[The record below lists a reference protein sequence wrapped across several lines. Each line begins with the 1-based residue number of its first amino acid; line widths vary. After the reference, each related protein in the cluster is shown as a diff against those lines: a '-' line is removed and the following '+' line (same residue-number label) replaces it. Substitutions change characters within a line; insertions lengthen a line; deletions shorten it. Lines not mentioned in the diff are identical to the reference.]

1 MGSRR
6 KVTPKKQME
15 SREHLRFMPNDIV
28 RAINGVTGAGLQVYA
43 VEITP
48 TGAINISTE
57 PPHQVTPDKKSA
69 ANRTAQGRTTQHP
82 SKNKLSRCHESKH
95 SRRLSRFDYRYFDL
109 CHRYGWSLPAVR
121 PLVGPWS
128 NFKNLLERVHNKN
141 AS

>member
-48 TGAINISTE
+48 TGAISISTE
-57 PPHQVTPDKKSA
+57 HQVTPDKKIS
-69 ANRTAQGRTTQHP
+69 
-82 SKNKLSRCHESKH
+82 SKP
-95 SRRLSRFDYRYFDL
+95 D
-109 CHRYGWSLPAVR
+109 GTR
-121 PLVGPWS
+121 PDDATPV
-128 NFKNLLERVHNKN
+128 KKQ
-141 AS
+141 A